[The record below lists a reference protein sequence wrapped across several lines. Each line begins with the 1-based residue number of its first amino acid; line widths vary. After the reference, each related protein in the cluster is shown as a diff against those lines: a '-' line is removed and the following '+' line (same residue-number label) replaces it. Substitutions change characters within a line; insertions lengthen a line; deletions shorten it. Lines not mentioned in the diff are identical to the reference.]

1 MKVPIVIITLGAAG
15 APILDVTV
23 IRVDGALG
31 KGE

>member
-15 APILDVTV
+15 APILDV
-23 IRVDGALG
+23 IRSDGALG